1 MRYDLTCGVIQ
12 RPIRCVVYGPEGIGK
27 TTFAAMSPDAIIIDT
42 EEGSHQLP
50 VARLPKPPTWD
61 VLLDEV
67 RAVAEDPSKCA
78 TLVVDTLD
86 AAETLC
92 VEHVC
97 SHATPKRTSIEG
109 FGYGKGYVLL
119 KEEFAKLL
127 RELDRVIASGVNVVC
142 TSHSQLKKFERP
154 DELGQFDRFE
164 MKLTKHVAPIVKE
177 WSDMLL
183 FADYQTFVTTDEQ
196 GNHAKASGGKRV
208 LRTTHSPS
216 WDAKNRVGLPEV
228 MDLDMEP
235 LLPHFTNHLTARP
248 TVMTVPAD
256 GVAMPTPDQDELASL
271 MERDGVA
278 ADELVA
284 VVCARGYQPAGT
296 PFEAYPDDLRA
307 WLAEQWANVREAIE
321 INRIEVPFDT
331 GEEV

>member
-1 MRYDLTCGVIQ
+1 M
-12 RPIRCVVYGPEGIGK
+12 VYGPEGIGK
-27 TTFAAMSPDAIIIDT
+27 TTFAAMSPDAILIDT

-67 RAVAEDPSKCA
+67 RAVAEDPSKCS

-86 AAETLC
+86 SAEILC
-92 VEHVC
+92 VEHIC
-97 SHATPKRTSIEG
+97 SHAKPRRDSIESW
-109 FGYGKGYVLL
+109 GYGKGYVLL
-119 KEEFAKLL
+119 KEEFSKLL
-127 RELDRVIASGVNVVC
+127 RELDRVIEAGVNVVC
-142 TSHSQLKKFERP
+142 TSHSQLRKFERP
-154 DELGQFDRFE
+154 DELGAFDRFE

-177 WSDMLL
+177 WCDMLL
-183 FADYQTFVTTDEQ
+183 FADYQVYVTSDEH
-196 GNHAKASGGKRV
+196 GGRAKASGGKRI

-228 MDLDMEP
+228 MDLDIEP
-235 LLPHFTNHLTARP
+235 LLPYFTNHLTAQT

-256 GVAMPTPDQDELASL
+256 GVAMPVPDQLTAL
-271 MERDGVA
+271 MARDGVT
-278 ADELVA
+278 ADELVS
-284 VVCARGYQPAGT
+284 VVCARGYQPAET